1 MHSPTV
7 ASRGRGA
14 LLARFAVRARLT
26 SQADGR
32 HRKRAARSV
41 PRPPAPSRPRGRRRA
56 WRRGRRRAPVH
67 RVTFESSEQLEQP
80 RPTARQ
86 RLNSLSRHAI
96 DARELSRHV
105 STRARPSMRHARAL
119 YTAAHAN
126 DSSAVASRGVPFVV
140 GVLIYINHNESRRWR
155 RGGPRLLGHERR
167 GDNASRT
174 REI

>member
-1 MHSPTV
+1 
-7 ASRGRGA
+7 
-14 LLARFAVRARLT
+14 
-26 SQADGR
+26 
-32 HRKRAARSV
+32 
-41 PRPPAPSRPRGRRRA
+41 
-56 WRRGRRRAPVH
+56 
-67 RVTFESSEQLEQP
+67 
-80 RPTARQ
+80 
-86 RLNSLSRHAI
+86 
-96 DARELSRHV
+96 
-105 STRARPSMRHARAL
+105 MRHARAL